1 MYTYVLSNQNTGM
14 RILILLFILFSG
26 LQLFGQTKYF
36 TSFDDTRIAYT
47 DEGKGKPV
55 LLIHG
60 FINTRKNWDKSE
72 LKKDLL
78 AKGYRVIVPDLRGN
92 GESDK
97 PQDEEAYAQDSE
109 VLDLIFLMVE
119 LKISKYYAVGYSRGS
134 ILLARLMTK
143 DGRLKKA
150 VLGGMGVDF
159 TNPYWK
165 RRILFR
171 DAFNG
176 KTTKETQEAV
186 DYAKSINADLKSL
199 YLQQKYQPVT
209 TKKQLA
215 QIKIK
220 VLVVAGDKD
229 LDNGSPLE
237 LQQAIP
243 KSKLK
248 IVAGDHNNAYKT
260 SEFSKAVL
268 SFL

>member
-1 MYTYVLSNQNTGM
+1 MRTFFLLAVL
-14 RILILLFILFSG
+14 LLSTSSFS
-26 LQLFGQTKYF
+26 QTKYF
-36 TSFDDTRIAYT
+36 NSFDDTKIAYT

-78 AKGYRVIVPDLRGN
+78 SKGYRVIVPDLRGN
-92 GESDK
+92 GDSDK
-97 PQDEEAYAQDSE
+97 PQEDEAYTQDSE
-109 VLDLIFLMVE
+109 VLDLMFLMVE
-119 LKISKYYAVGYSRGS
+119 LKISKYEAVGYSRGS

-143 DGRLKKA
+143 DRRLKKA
-150 VLGGMGVDF
+150 VLGGMGADF
-159 TNPYWK
+159 TSPNWK

-176 KTTKETQEAV
+176 KITEETEGAV
-186 DYAKSINADLKSL
+186 EYAKSIGADLRSL

-209 TKKQLA
+209 TKRQLS
-215 QIKIK
+215 QVKIK
-220 VLVVAGDKD
+220 VLVIAGDED
-229 LDNGSPLE
+229 LDNGDPVALHKT
-237 LQQAIP
+237 IP

-248 IVAGDHNNAYKT
+248 IISGNHNDTYKT
-260 SEFSKAVL
+260 EAFSRAIL